1 MVVRPK
7 LVRSVATAGLMAL
20 FMSLTIALALRALFD
35 GIGPGFVGAW
45 LRTAAIAFV
54 VAWPAA
60 VVFFPVVNTLVD
72 RLLLLATGESQPGM
86 ANKSRTE

>member
-1 MVVRPK
+1 MVARSH

-60 VVFFPVVNTLVD
+60 VIFFPIVNTLVD
-72 RLLLLATGESQPGM
+72 RLLLLANGEAQQAISDTS
-86 ANKSRTE
+86 KTE

>member
-1 MVVRPK
+1 MVARSQ
-7 LVRSVATAGLMAL
+7 LVRNVAMAGLMAL

-35 GIGPGFVGAW
+35 GIGPGFVGSW

-72 RLLLLATGESQPGM
+72 RLLLLDTDESQHST
-86 ANKSRTE
+86 ADTSKTK

>member
-1 MVVRPK
+1 MVAQPQFGRT
-7 LVRSVATAGLMAL
+7 VATAGLMAL

-35 GIGPGFVGAW
+35 GVGPGFVGDW

-60 VVFFPVVNTLVD
+60 VVFFPVVNGLVD
-72 RLLLLATGESQPGM
+72 RLPLPDEQTRQDTPDS
-86 ANKSRTE
+86 T

>member
-1 MVVRPK
+1 MVARSQ
-7 LVRSVATAGLMAL
+7 LVRNVATAGLMAL
-20 FMSLTIALALRALFD
+20 LMSLTIALALRALFD

-60 VVFFPVVNTLVD
+60 VVFFPLVNKLVD
-72 RLLLLATGESQPGM
+72 RLLLLANGESQQPIADTSKTG
-86 ANKSRTE
+86 